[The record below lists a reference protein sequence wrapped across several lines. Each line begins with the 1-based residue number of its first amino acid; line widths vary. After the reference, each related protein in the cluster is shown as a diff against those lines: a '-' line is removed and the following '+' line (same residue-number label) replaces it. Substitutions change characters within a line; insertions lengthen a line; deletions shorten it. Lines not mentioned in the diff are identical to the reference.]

1 MKTRKIMTIAVIL
14 ILIMVGIAALSIN
27 NSKQENIKIVGS
39 ITLGIANTEANAG
52 IYIADELGF
61 FTANGINAI
70 LRPLETGLASYNA
83 MIKGEVD
90 VSIPTEF
97 IVARGAFRH
106 NKIHILSTVVKGDFF
121 SVIGRKDHGIE
132 KVSDLAGKRIGLAQ
146 NTIEEFFLGR
156 ILDLQG
162 MSIDDV
168 TVVDMSFPAVVGAI
182 REGTVDAVVTLPPYS
197 DSIKSSLGDGA
208 VEWSAQSGQ
217 WLFAVLTATD
227 AWIAKNPDL
236 AIRLLRAIRQANMYI
251 AHYPQEAKLIVR
263 KRLNLDAASVD
274 RLWQR
279 NNYSLS
285 LDQSLIHTM
294 EDEARWMIRNNMTTG
309 KTVPDFTQYI
319 YSDGLKAVKPEAV
332 NFINYSGNYENK

>member
-1 MKTRKIMTIAVIL
+1 
-14 ILIMVGIAALSIN
+14 MV
-27 NSKQENIKIVGS
+27 
-39 ITLGIANTEANAG
+39 
-52 IYIADELGF
+52 
-61 FTANGINAI
+61 
-70 LRPLETGLASYNA
+70 
-83 MIKGEVD
+83 KGEVD
-90 VSIPTEF
+90 VSAPAEF
-97 IVARGAFRH
+97 VVVSGALRH
-106 NKIHILSTVVKGDFF
+106 DKIQILSTSVKCDFF
-121 SVIGRKDHGIE
+121 SIIGRKDRGIG
-132 KVSDLAGKRIGLAQ
+132 KVSDLAGKRIGLAR

-236 AIRLLRAIRQANMYI
+236 AIRLLRAVRQANLYI
-251 AHYPQEAKLIVR
+251 AQHPQEAKLIVR

-279 NNYSLS
+279 NHYSLS
-285 LDQSLIHTM
+285 LDQSLIHAM
-294 EDEARWMIRNNMTTG
+294 EDEARWMIRNNMTTE
-309 KTVPDFTQYI
+309 KTIPDFTKYI
-319 YSDGLKAVKPEAV
+319 YSDGIKAVKPEAV
-332 NFINYSGNYENK
+332 NIIH